1 MGGNGGDRRE
11 RGAMRGG
18 FRVFAKRKCMERC
31 GFSIRKWGFRVE
43 FDLSMINFDG
53 ILMRDFDG

>member
-1 MGGNGGDRRE
+1 
-11 RGAMRGG
+11 MRKY
-18 FRVFAKRKCMERC
+18 VERC
-31 GFSIRKWGFRVE
+31 GFSIRKWVFRFE

>member
-1 MGGNGGDRRE
+1 MWRDE
-11 RGAMRGG
+11 
-18 FRVFAKRKCMERC
+18 